1 MPDMA
6 ENTEGKRKFALWIR
20 ESSLEQVRK
29 WYKADDCSSQSE
41 FIEKAIH
48 FYIGYISSENGS
60 DYLPKIITSTVKG
73 IVNDS
78 DNRISRI
85 LFKLAVE
92 QAITMNV
99 VAATCNI
106 GREQLEKLRGTCVAQ
121 VKRSNGVY
129 SFEDAFDFQKRY
141 INAKTG
147 NKIQVPEAG
156 GGRQIRGGICPVYCH
171 PGRGGKNR

>member
-1 MPDMA
+1 MGEGRVNLWVRAAESLWCGNKFAWVRLWVVARTGGVLPDMA

-60 DYLPKIITSTVKG
+60 DYLPRIITSTVKG

-99 VAATCNI
+99 VAATCGI
-106 GREQLEKLRGTCVAQ
+106 DREQLEKLRGTCVAQ

-129 SFEDAFDFQKRY
+129 AFEDAFDFQKR
-141 INAKTG
+141 
-147 NKIQVPEAG
+147 
-156 GGRQIRGGICPVYCH
+156 
-171 PGRGGKNR
+171 

>member
-92 QAITMNV
+92 VDMMMHLF
-99 VAATCNI
+99 ATAMEI
-106 GREQLEKLRGTCVAQ
+106 EPEILEKLRGLCVREI
-121 VKRSNGVY
+121 KKTNGSISLKDVVEY
-129 SFEDAFDFQKRY
+129 Q
-141 INAKTG
+141 
-147 NKIQVPEAG
+147 
-156 GGRQIRGGICPVYCH
+156 RGADQ
-171 PGRGGKNR
+171 